1 MNVFQKLG
9 HILKGRSFRIPN
21 IRKLPAIGMPSL
33 LKFPSVG
40 FGNSRIKYV
49 VGGSV
54 LVSGTAVA
62 VGLYFAVYDIA
73 SATYEW
79 PRAGAVYAELD
90 EGHTLG
96 QPLPAEEDGTE
107 SQTLLILLAANAR
120 LSSLTLNNL
129 DVGRTAMTD
138 PCFEIDREANNSS
151 GYLHIDQFTITGLS
165 APTMDI
171 GNSEIANLSLAGSID
186 GYTLSPTVS
195 NAIADQ
201 VILSV
206 RDTGDFIAEDA
217 VVDRVVIHTLG
228 NATIGQLIVNGFA
241 CSISAPVTN
250 NVNTGAVDF
259 DYMKVGNF
267 TMDATS
273 RVGDGDGIDAAD
285 LVVNTTVSAR
295 SIVNNLVDTPL
306 AVR

>member
-9 HILKGRSFRIPN
+9 QIVRGRSFRIPN
-21 IRKLPAIGMPSL
+21 VTKWPAIGMPSFA
-33 LKFPSVG
+33 KFPSVG

-54 LVSGTAVA
+54 FVSGAAVV

-186 GYTLSPTVS
+186 GYTLSPTVN